1 MSVLRP
7 FKKAGTADSEKQL
20 IQKAVSGDVSAFE
33 QLVLR
38 DEKKIFSFA
47 LSISGGNRTVAED
60 IYQDA
65 LIKAFLN
72 IDKFSSRS
80 SFSTWLWKIIRNAYF
95 DHLKSTRKWG
105 DVSIEDLEGF
115 EPSQED
121 RSELEMIK
129 DDRAAVLRKL
139 ISALPVSYSEVITL
153 VDLQEMG
160 TDEVAGLLD
169 IDKNLLKVRL
179 HRARAKLHEMI
190 EKNMEFFK

>member
-1 MSVLRP
+1 V
-7 FKKAGTADSEKQL
+7 
-20 IQKAVSGDVSAFE
+20 
-33 QLVLR
+33 
-38 DEKKIFSFA
+38 
-47 LSISGGNRTVAED
+47 
-60 IYQDA
+60 
-65 LIKAFLN
+65 KAFLN
-72 IDKFSSRS
+72 IDKFSNRS

-95 DHLKSTRKWG
+95 DHLKSLRKWG

-160 TDEVAGLLD
+160 TDEVAELLD

-179 HRARAKLHEMI
+179 HRARARLHEMI

>member
-1 MSVLRP
+1 MSALNP
-7 FKKAGTADSEKQL
+7 FKSMSANQEKIL
-20 IQKAVSGDVSAFE
+20 VQKAVSGDVSAFE
-33 QLVLR
+33 QLIIK

-47 LSISGGNRTVAED
+47 LSISGGNRAAAED
-60 IYQDA
+60 VYQEA

-72 IDKFSSRS
+72 IDKFSFKS

-95 DHLKSTRKWG
+95 DYLKANRKSG

-115 EPSQED
+115 EPSFDEA
-121 RSELEMIK
+121 SELELIRN
-129 DDRAAVLRKL
+129 DRAAMLRKL

-160 TDEVAGLLD
+160 TDEVAALLD

-179 HRARAKLHEMI
+179 HRARAKLEEMI
-190 EKNMEFFK
+190 EKNMSFFK